1 MADIGI
7 DLGTTNSAVARLTNV
22 PEIIEVHGQQTMP
35 SAVAMDE
42 DERLIGQSAKDN
54 AVILDAVLSV
64 KRHMGT
70 DKRFALGDKSCT
82 APEISA
88 MILEELKGA
97 AEERLGEPVDN
108 VVITTPAY
116 FSDAQ
121 NKATLDAAKIAGMQ
135 SVQLLA
141 EPVAAAL
148 AYGAAGSEDIVLVYD
163 LGGGTFD
170 VAVVDCFDFKMLGID
185 GNNYLGGDDFD
196 KRLINHVVRQAQEQ
210 AGVDL
215 EKSKEAMQLAK
226 NLCEKAKK
234 ELSERESTRI
244 GLMTV
249 VGDKPV
255 NFNLKI
261 KREEF
266 EALIKDLVDGTLEKV
281 ASAIKRAQEADD
293 RFGGKEDIDAI
304 ILVGG
309 STYVPLVQRKLREF
323 FDREP
328 SKKVNPDLAV
338 ALGAAMKTA
347 TMHVKNG
354 GERKLRIQLTG
365 IPMVTAS
372 QTFAVKGKTN
382 PGVKVEVSGGATQTS
397 CEADERGRF
406 SVDID
411 LLPDQVNDIVAVAK
425 DDAGGQRKATA
436 QLRHDSGFTGEE
448 QVVEAVDGGVAGRL
462 PWALGIGVTGQDNLL
477 GVIIPQGKEV
487 PCSVTSRDYCITS
500 QNPGAPGRAPMPVFE
515 GEIPYAPLNTHL
527 GSLMLETP
535 ASPSTSEPVEIN
547 FRYTEDRIL
556 TVTASMV
563 NYPDRKVTASLTCD
577 SPSGENLHVIER
589 ADRLLNIF
597 DGKLRPEE
605 KARINKGKVALK
617 DLCEQYRASQQ
628 HDQGRFEK
636 IKQTG
641 MKLKEDLNR
650 IEAAY
655 S

>member
-7 DLGTTNSAVARLTNV
+7 DLGTTNSEVARLTSK
-22 PEIIEVHGQQTMP
+22 PEIIEVHGQQMLP
-35 SAVAMDE
+35 SAVAMDDGE
-42 DERLIGQSAKDN
+42 LLVGQAAKDN
-54 AVILDAVLSV
+54 AVVLDSVLSV

-70 DKRFALGDKSCT
+70 ERRFTLGGKTYSPT
-82 APEISA
+82 EISA
-88 MILEELKGA
+88 MILKELKKA

-121 NKATLDAAKIAGMQ
+121 NRATLEAAKLAGMD

-148 AYGAAGSEDIVLVYD
+148 AYGATGSEEIILVYD

-170 VAVVDCFDFKMLGID
+170 VAVVDCDDFKMLGID

-196 KRLINHVVRQAQEQ
+196 KRLINHVVREAKKQT
-210 AGVDL
+210 GVDI
-215 EKSKEAMQLAK
+215 EQSKLAMQLAK

-244 GLMTV
+244 GFMTI

-255 NFNLKI
+255 NLSLKI

-266 EALIKDLVDGTLEKV
+266 EEMVKDLVDQTLEKV
-281 ASAIKRAQEADD
+281 ESAIERAKSADE
-293 RFGGKEDIDAI
+293 RFGGKADIDNI

-309 STYVPLVQRKLREF
+309 STYVPYVQRRLQEYF
-323 FDREP
+323 GREP

-347 TMHVKNG
+347 TMHVKG
-354 GERKLRIQLTG
+354 GGTRKIRIQFTD

-372 QTFAVKGKTN
+372 RTLAVKGKTS
-382 PGVKVEVSGGATQTS
+382 PGVKVDVTGGETQVSCQS
-397 CEADERGRF
+397 DERGRF
-406 SVDID
+406 SVNIE
-411 LLPDQVNDIVAVAK
+411 LQPDQVNDIVAVAI
-425 DDAGGQRKATA
+425 DAAGEQRKATA
-436 QLRHDSGFTGEE
+436 QVRHDSSFKGDE
-448 QVVEAVDGGVAGRL
+448 QVVKPVDDGVAGRL
-462 PWALGIGVTGQDNLL
+462 PWALGIGVTGQDDLL

-487 PCSVTSRDYCITS
+487 PCAVSSKDYCITS
-500 QNPGAPGRAPMPVFE
+500 QNPGEPGKAPLNVYE
-515 GEIPYAPLNTHL
+515 GDLPYAPLNTHL
-527 GSLMLETP
+527 ACLMFETP
-535 ASPSTSEPVEIN
+535 ASPSTLEPVEIS

-563 NYPDRKVTASLTCD
+563 NYPDRKVTTKITCE
-577 SPSGENLHVIER
+577 SPSGDKLHVVER
-589 ADRLLNIF
+589 ADRILNIF
-597 DGKLRPEE
+597 EGRLRPEE
-605 KARINKGKVALK
+605 KARINKAKLALM
-617 DLCEQYRASQQ
+617 DLCSQYRNSSE
-628 HDQGRFEK
+628 HDKDRFDR
-636 IKQTG
+636 IKMTG
-641 MKLKEDLNR
+641 LKLKEDLNQ